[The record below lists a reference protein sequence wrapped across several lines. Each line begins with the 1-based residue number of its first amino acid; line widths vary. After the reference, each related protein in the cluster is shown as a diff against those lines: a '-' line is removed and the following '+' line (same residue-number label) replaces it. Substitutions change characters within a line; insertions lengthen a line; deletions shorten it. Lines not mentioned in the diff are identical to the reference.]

1 MENSKSTGNIKKRR
15 PRRKRMSLY
24 LLNDNENSFDFVI
37 YILQKVLPMCNP
49 LRAEQI
55 AQLVHESGEC
65 HIHSGFPPD
74 IYMIYAQLQKQ
85 GLQVKLKL
93 DKNENS
99 K

>member
-1 MENSKSTGNIKKRR
+1 MGNSKSTGNIKKRQ

-24 LLNDNENSFDFVI
+24 LMNDDVNSFDNVI
-37 YILQKVLPMCNP
+37 YILSNYLPMCNS

-55 AQLVHESGEC
+55 ARLVHKSGEC
-65 HIHSGFPPD
+65 HIHTGFPPE
-74 IYMIYAQLQKQ
+74 IYILYAQIQKA

-93 DKNENS
+93 DK